1 MDRPQRGLFITLEG
15 GECAGKTTVAAA
27 IAKRVAA
34 TSREV
39 VLTREPGG
47 SPRAEALRN
56 VILSGFAQQFGATGE
71 ALLFSAARIDH
82 LDTLIRPALARGAC
96 VICDRFADSTRAYQ
110 GVLGNL
116 DPRFIAAL
124 EHVVIGAT
132 RPDLTFIL
140 DLPAELG
147 LARATARRRAGAT
160 ADRFEREGE
169 AFHQKLRQA
178 FLDIASKNPNRCM
191 VVDATRPIETIETE
205 IWEAIRQRLLP
216 ELPAARSLVES
227 MDRDGP

>member
-1 MDRPQRGLFITLEG
+1 MDRPLRGFFITLEG
-15 GECAGKTTVAAA
+15 GEGAGKTSVAAS
-27 IAKRVAA
+27 IAKRIAA

-47 SPRAEALRN
+47 SPRAEALRDL
-56 VILSGFAQQFGATGE
+56 ILSGFAKQFGPTGE

-110 GVLGNL
+110 GALGHV
-116 DPRFIAAL
+116 DPRLIAAL
-124 EHVVIGAT
+124 EHVVVGKT

-147 LARATARRRAGAT
+147 LSRATARRSPGAA

-169 AFHQKLRQA
+169 EFHQALRQA
-178 FLDIASKNPNRCM
+178 FLDIAAKNPNRCI
-191 VVDATRPIETIETE
+191 VVDAARPLEAVETE
-205 IWEAIRQRLLP
+205 IWEAIRQRLMP
-216 ELPAARSLVES
+216 ELLASPSPQS
-227 MDRDGP
+227 IDHDGP

>member
-15 GECAGKTTVAAA
+15 GEGAGKTTVAAA
-27 IAKRVAA
+27 IAKQIAA
-34 TSREV
+34 TSRQV

-56 VILSGFAQQFGATGE
+56 IILSGFAQQFGATGE

-110 GVLGNL
+110 GLLGHV
-116 DPRFIAAL
+116 DPGLIAAL

-147 LARATARRRAGAT
+147 LARATARRCTGAT

-178 FLDIASKNPNRCM
+178 FLDIAAKNPNRCI
-191 VVDATRPIETIETE
+191 VVNAAGPIETVEAE
-205 IWEAIRQRLLP
+205 IWEAIRERLLP
-216 ELPAARSLVES
+216 ELPAAPASTEAI
-227 MDRDGP
+227 DRDAP